1 MSTSTSTRTPAARAA
16 GAARRAP
23 RGGAASTPARSA
35 RGGVRLGRPTRGGGR
50 PGRGPGGVLPT
61 GRAATVV
68 LCGAV
73 LVVALLLALW
83 INIALSRGSY
93 EQHALEAE
101 RTQLTEQQQA
111 LDEHLAEVSSA
122 SALDARARAMGMVR
136 APDSAW
142 LVLEAPQEQAVV
154 GDPEAATTPTPSA
167 TPSGAPSSAS
177 SGSAEDE
184 ADDEAAGR
192 ASDGPSASD
201 APSAS
206 GSASPS
212 SSASGTPSSQPSSRP
227 TSSAGGAG

>member
-1 MSTSTSTRTPAARAA
+1 MSTSTSPRTSTPRVA

-23 RGGAASTPARSA
+23 RGAAAGTPARPVRRA
-35 RGGVRLGRPTRGGGR
+35 VRLGRPTRGGRR

-73 LVVALLLALW
+73 LVAALLLALW

-93 EQHALEAE
+93 EQHGLEGRRTVLAE
-101 RTQLTEQQQA
+101 QEQA

-122 SALDARARAMGMVR
+122 SALDARAQAMGMVR

-154 GDPEAATTPTPSA
+154 GDPEAATTPTPTE
-167 TPSGAPSSAS
+167 TPGGGA
-177 SGSAEDE
+177 SGSPSTSP
-184 ADDEAAGR
+184 AGE
-192 ASDGPSASD
+192 ASDGTSASD

-206 GSASPS
+206 GSPSPS
-212 SSASGTPSSQPSSRP
+212 SSQP

>member
-1 MSTSTSTRTPAARAA
+1 VSTSTSPRTSTPRTA

-23 RGGAASTPARSA
+23 RGAAAGTPVRRA
-35 RGGVRLGRPTRGGGR
+35 VRLGRPTRGGRR

-73 LVVALLLALW
+73 LVAALLLALW

-93 EQHALEAE
+93 DQHRLEGQRTVLAEQE
-101 RTQLTEQQQA
+101 QA

-122 SALDARARAMGMVR
+122 SALDARAQAMGMVR

-154 GDPEAATTPTPSA
+154 GDPEAATTPTPTA
-167 TPSGAPSSAS
+167 TPGSSSAGGS
-177 SGSAEDE
+177 S
-184 ADDEAAGR
+184 AG
-192 ASDGPSASD
+192 AASD

-206 GSASPS
+206 GSPSPS
-212 SSASGTPSSQPSSRP
+212 SSASETP

>member
-1 MSTSTSTRTPAARAA
+1 VSTSTSPRTGTPRAG

-23 RGGAASTPARSA
+23 RGAAASAPARP
-35 RGGVRLGRPTRGGGR
+35 VRRAVGLGRPTRGGRR

-73 LVVALLLALW
+73 LVAALLLALW
-83 INIALSRGSY
+83 VNIALSRGSY
-93 EQHALEAE
+93 EQHALEGQRTVLAE
-101 RTQLTEQQQA
+101 QEQA

-122 SALDARARAMGMVR
+122 SALDARAQAMGMVR

-154 GDPEAATTPTPSA
+154 GDPEAATTPTPTPTA
-167 TPSGAPSSAS
+167 APSGAAGGSPSSS
-177 SGSAEDE
+177 PSGSA
-184 ADDEAAGR
+184 
-192 ASDGPSASD
+192 SDGAADAPSASD
-201 APSAS
+201 APSAA
-206 GSASPS
+206 GSPSPS
-212 SSASGTPSSQPSSRP
+212 SSASGTPTSRPTSQP

>member
-1 MSTSTSTRTPAARAA
+1 VSTSTAPRTSTPRTA

-23 RGGAASTPARSA
+23 RGAAAGTPVRRA
-35 RGGVRLGRPTRGGGR
+35 VRLGRPTRGGRR

-73 LVVALLLALW
+73 LVAALLLALW

-93 EQHALEAE
+93 DQHRLEGQRTVLAEQE
-101 RTQLTEQQQA
+101 QA

-122 SALDARARAMGMVR
+122 SALDARAQAMGMVR

-154 GDPEAATTPTPSA
+154 GDPEAATTPTPTA
-167 TPSGAPSSAS
+167 TPGGSSA
-177 SGSAEDE
+177 GA
-184 ADDEAAGR
+184 
-192 ASDGPSASD
+192 ASD

-206 GSASPS
+206 GSPSPS
-212 SSASGTPSSQPSSRP
+212 SSASETPI
-227 TSSAGGAG
+227 SSAGGAG